1 MVIMVKILFYSNNKK
16 TGSLVSKLLKSNNYE
31 FGVRSISDMEKRSNA
46 QDRSGLEIY
55 DMAGRET
62 SGKNFYN
69 SINKNFIASV
79 NKIVITKLMIIHP
92 GSLRSLLDTE
102 LNIDDFIFYPNIESE
117 LISRIEFLLFKNKKA
132 IPKNSIIIDDMI
144 LNPDK
149 YELTVN
155 KKIIEL
161 TYKEFELLKMLLQNL
176 NSVLTRDSLFSS
188 VWDYDF
194 YGGSRTVDV
203 HIRRLRSKL
212 PSPYNLM
219 IKTIRNVGYL
229 FSSPK

>member
-16 TGSLVSKLLKSNNYE
+16 TESLVSKLLKSNNYE
-31 FGVRSISDMEKRSNA
+31 FGVRSISDMEKHSNTP
-46 QDRSGLEIY
+46 DRPGLEIF
-55 DMAGRET
+55 DMAGRDT

-79 NKIVITKLMIIHP
+79 NKIVTTKLMIIHP
-92 GSLRSLLDTE
+92 GSLKSLLDAE

-117 LISRIEFLLFKNKKA
+117 LISRVEFLLIKNKKA
-132 IPKNSIIIDDMI
+132 VPKNSIIIDDMI

-161 TYKEFELLKMLLQNL
+161 TYKEFELLKMLLQNQD
-176 NSVLTRDSLFSS
+176 SVLTRDSLFSN